1 MKAILDQQVEERR
14 KQKELDKRT
23 HERIIQQED

>member
-14 KQKELDKRT
+14 RQKEKEKYDR
-23 HERIIQQED
+23 ERLVQQED